1 MNRTL
6 VKICG
11 LTRPEDAHAA
21 AAAGA
26 DAIGLVLW
34 PGSRRYIDLAKAT
47 QIRKSVPDGVR
58 AIGVFVDSDVDSV
71 RRAAAAIGLDG
82 AQLCG
87 RIVGDGWTELATNL
101 TLIRA
106 VGVSVARPADA
117 SLRHT
122 FVADYLVDNGST
134 GAHGGAG
141 MAYNWTL
148 ATPVQSWGRVWLAGG
163 LTPDNVADA
172 VQAVHPYAVDVSTGV
187 ESAPGIKSPELIAAF
202 VAAVRHLDQSSTRE
216 STDAR

>member
-34 PGSRRYIDLAKAT
+34 PGSRRYVDPAQAA
-47 QIRKSVPDGVR
+47 QIRKSLPDGVR
-58 AIGVFVDSDVDSV
+58 AIGVFVDGDAGSI

-87 RIVGDGWTELATNL
+87 RLVGDGWTELATNL

-106 VGVSVARPADA
+106 VGVSVARPIDA
-117 SLRHT
+117 SLRQA

-148 ATPVQSWGRVWLAGG
+148 AAPVKSWGRVWLAGG

-172 VQAVHPYAVDVSTGV
+172 IHAVHPYAVDVSTGV
-187 ESAPGIKSPELIAAF
+187 ESAPGVKSPELIAAF
-202 VAAVRHLDQSSTRE
+202 VTAVRRLDQSSTGE